1 VSRFFGEVRQLGFV
15 VRDIE
20 KEMRRWIDVLGVG
33 PWFYAESVP
42 PTKFY
47 HRGQS
52 SPAERGVALANS
64 GPLQIELIQQR
75 NDAPSMYKEF
85 LDKYG
90 EGLHHVAYWTT
101 SYDSDIARL
110 AEQNLHPV
118 MGGEVGARGRYAY
131 FDTEFHPG
139 TVVELS
145 EINGAKGEL
154 FRTIREAA
162 VGWDGTDPIRPFP
175 KIS

>member
-1 VSRFFGEVRQLGFV
+1 MSRFFGEVRQLGYV

-20 KEMRRWIDVLGVG
+20 AEMRRWIEILGVG
-33 PWFYAESVP
+33 PWFYAERVP
-42 PTKFY
+42 PTGFF
-47 HRGQS
+47 HRGQDS
-52 SPAERGVALANS
+52 SAERSVALANS
-64 GPLQIELIQQR
+64 GALQIELIQQR
-75 NDAPSMYKEF
+75 NDAPSMYLEF
-85 LDKYG
+85 LEKHG
-90 EGLHHVAYWTT
+90 EGLQHVAFWTT
-101 SYDSDIARL
+101 SYDADMARL
-110 AEQNLHPV
+110 AKQGLHPV
-118 MGGEVGARGRYAY
+118 MGGEVGAGGRYAY

-162 VGWDGTDPIRPFP
+162 VDWNGANPVRAFP